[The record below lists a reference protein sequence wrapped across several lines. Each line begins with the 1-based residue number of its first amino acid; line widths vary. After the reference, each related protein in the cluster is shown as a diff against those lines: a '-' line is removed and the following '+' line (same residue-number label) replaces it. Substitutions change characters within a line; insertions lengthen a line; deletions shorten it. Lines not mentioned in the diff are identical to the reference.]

1 VNIFVLDEN
10 PWAAARMH
18 CDKHVPKM
26 IVESAQMLSTAH
38 RILDGKEYLATSKSG
53 KRMTKHYL
61 LERNDDIVYKAVHA
75 AHPCTVWTMQSA
87 SNYIWHYGLFHALAE
102 EFEYR
107 FKKIHRSWDI
117 LKHILCATPVNIPN
131 VGPTPYA
138 RAMKAYPELM
148 EIEDPVKA
156 YQEFYKA
163 DKVEFAKW
171 EKGRS
176 APDWWNNK

>member
-1 VNIFVLDEN
+1 MNIFLLDES
-10 PWAAARMH
+10 PGVAARMH

-38 RILDGKEYLATSKSG
+38 RMLDGKEYLAPSKSG

-61 LERNDDIVYKAVHA
+61 LERNDDVIYKAVHA

-87 SNYIWHYGLFHALAE
+87 SNYIWHYGLFHALSE

-107 FKKIHRSWDI
+107 FKKIHRSWYI
-117 LKHILCATPVNIPN
+117 LKYISVIPKNIPDI
-131 VGPTPYA
+131 GPTPYA
-138 RAMKAYPELM
+138 KAMKAYPDIAA
-148 EIEDPVKA
+148 IEDPVEA
-156 YQEFYKA
+156 YRQFYIA
-163 DKVEFAKW
+163 DKIEFAKW

-176 APDWWNNK
+176 APAWWNTK

>member
-1 VNIFVLDEN
+1 VNIFILDEN
-10 PWAAARMH
+10 PLAAARMH

-26 IVESAQMLSTAH
+26 VVESAQMLSTAH
-38 RILDGKEYLATSKSG
+38 RMLDGKEYLAPSKSG

-61 LERNDDIVYKAVHA
+61 LERNDDVIYKAVHA

-87 SNYIWHYGLFHALAE
+87 SNYIWHYGLFHALSE

-117 LKHILCATPVNIPN
+117 LKDILSVIPKNITDI
-131 VGPTPYA
+131 GPTPYA
-138 RAMKAYPELM
+138 KAMKAYPDIAV
-148 EIEDPVKA
+148 IENPVEA
-156 YQEFYKA
+156 YRQFYIA
-163 DKVEFAKW
+163 DKIEFAKW

-176 APDWWNNK
+176 APTWWNTK